1 MKVSNELVQ
10 LQLSLDKSITC
21 SDYTLIVELLNE
33 AMTAPLW
40 SEQVIM
46 TVYLNKHVVGA
57 LFHFEPTDGWCYV
70 MEGA

>member
-10 LQLSLDKSITC
+10 LQLSLDKAITC
-21 SDYTLIVELLNE
+21 SDYIVLAELLNE

-57 LFHFEPTDGWCYV
+57 LFHYCPVDGWCYV
-70 MEGA
+70 LEGA